1 MKPETTIPIVVGV
14 TGHRALREQD
24 LPALRE
30 SVKTELRNIQKLCPH
45 SPVMM
50 LCSLAEGGD
59 LLCAD
64 VAEELGIGLIAV
76 LPTERSVFEKDFSP
90 AALERLSHHLS
101 RAEQVFV
108 TPDIE
113 APPEAD
119 GSPEVVSDLDHA
131 VRSFRFRQ
139 AGIYV
144 ASHCHVLLALWDGGP
159 GTKAACGAA
168 EAVDFALTGN
178 YRPIS
183 GAVPHPQGRCG
194 VVHVLAP
201 RKPEA
206 EAGGAVKHLGDWDGL
221 RQCLKR
227 TDDFNRGAAALQ
239 DASAGSRPAKTR
251 LPEDASSDPA
261 LQKMERL
268 SLAAGRLST
277 ASAKKY
283 RRVLALLAVASSLLT
298 FAFLMYDEAEAYWMI
313 LVCGVMLLFAWVCQR
328 YAARSDCHRRYLE
341 YRALAE
347 CLRVQTYL
355 RYAGSRVRPV
365 ELLTWTQQTETAWI
379 VAALSALEIAGPA
392 RGPHDIRG
400 CWVEDQLDYHRGAGA
415 RAGHALLSS
424 DRIVRVALLTSITLY
439 VAALAFEL
447 LCGGLLSAPR
457 VHLPSVEIW
466 RTVLKIVLGTIS
478 AVTLFVSNYYGR
490 LSLPRKESD
499 HRKMEQFFAWI
510 TERLSAEGQTEEL
523 LTVLAR
529 EELIENGN
537 WVSYQR
543 DNKPDLS
550 L

>member
-1 MKPETTIPIVVGV
+1 MNDASLQLDSRIPVVVGV
-14 TGHRALREQD
+14 TAHRALREQD
-24 LPALRE
+24 LPAIRAA
-30 SVKTELRNIQKLCPH
+30 VKAELRKIQKLCPH

-50 LCSLAEGGD
+50 LSSLAEGGD
-59 LLCAD
+59 QLCAE
-64 VAEELGIGLIAV
+64 VGEELGIGLTAV
-76 LPTERSVFEKDFSP
+76 LPVERPVYEKDFSP
-90 AALERLSHHLS
+90 GGLEKLAHHCA

-108 TPDIE
+108 APDAE
-113 APPEAD
+113 APPAD
-119 GSPEVVSDLDHA
+119 ASDLEHA
-131 VRSFRFRQ
+131 TRSFRFRQ

-144 ASHCHVLLALWDGGP
+144 AAHCHVLLALWDGGP
-159 GTKAACGAA
+159 GTKAACGTA
-168 EAVDFALTGN
+168 EAVDFALNGN

-183 GAVPHPQGRCG
+183 GAVPHPEGRCG

-201 RKPEA
+201 RKAEA
-206 EAGGAVKHLGDWDGL
+206 EAGGSVMLLGDWDGL
-221 RQCLKR
+221 RHCLKR
-227 TDDFNRGAAALQ
+227 TDDFNRSAFALRN
-239 DASAGSRPAKTR
+239 DADGRRPSKTR
-251 LPEDASSDPA
+251 LPEEASSDPS
-261 LQKMERL
+261 LQRMERL
-268 SLAAGRLST
+268 SLAAGLLST

-313 LVCGVMLLFAWVCQR
+313 LVCGVMLLAAFFCQR

-355 RYAGSRVRPV
+355 RYAGSRIRPA

-379 VAALSALEIAGPA
+379 VDTLSVLEIAGPA
-392 RGPHDIRG
+392 RGPHDIRS
-400 CWVEDQLDYHRGAGA
+400 CWVEDQLKYHRAAGE
-415 RAGHALLSS
+415 RTENALLSS
-424 DRIVRVALLTSITLY
+424 DRIVRIALISSITLY
-439 VAALAFEL
+439 VAAVAFEL
-447 LCGGLLSAPR
+447 LCGGLLAAPR
-457 VHLPSVEIW
+457 VLLANVEVW

-499 HRKMEQFFAWI
+499 HRKMALFFTWI
-510 TERLSAEGQTEEL
+510 AQQLSAHGQTEEL
-523 LTVLAR
+523 LTLLAR